1 METMSHNKN
10 VRDVGELEKVL
21 AGITYTE
28 QGAREQEGCDHALS
42 VTGHSTAPRAR
53 IQFLRCWEMVEGQ
66 IACTIITDFFVKIA
80 EPVAPHLYHACT
92 SR

>member
-1 METMSHNKN
+1 MCGSTSYPSFGSYEDDLMETMSHNKN

-53 IQFLRCWEMVEGQ
+53 IWSLRCW
-66 IACTIITDFFVKIA
+66 
-80 EPVAPHLYHACT
+80 
-92 SR
+92 